1 MKKASFYWLLFFC
14 LGFTTVFAQEVG
26 TIKHKEIGVRVYPD
40 IFRIGSAEIM
50 WKTQKD
56 STTWNRFRG
65 GVAGFTLL
73 GNSATNS
80 ANTNMMLSF
89 GKEKRKSLSKD
100 DSKIWRDLQFVY
112 GKDVSLGVGGYRN
125 RSITQDSIVFVSSN
139 ARIMLGFNAVLGAIY
154 QVNDQFYVGAEVLPG
169 ISLTSGLNVAQN
181 PMNTSSTSFY
191 SDLQFN
197 TTFLAPSIV
206 LMYKFTK
213 KRK

>member
-1 MKKASFYWLLFFC
+1 MKKFTFLWLLLFT
-14 LGFTTVFAQEVG
+14 LVFTTTNAQEIS
-26 TIKHKEIGVRVYPD
+26 TDKHKEIGVRVYPD

>member
-1 MKKASFYWLLFFC
+1 MKKFTFLWLLLFT
-14 LGFTTVFAQEVG
+14 LVFTTTNAQEIS
-26 TIKHKEIGVRVYPD
+26 TDKHKEIGVRVYPD
-40 IFRIGSAEIM
+40 ILRIGNAEIM

-80 ANTNMMLSF
+80 ANTNLMLSF
-89 GKEKRKSLSKD
+89 GKEKRKSFSKD
-100 DSKIWRDLQFVY
+100 DNKIWKDLQLVY
-112 GKDVSLGVGGYRN
+112 GKDFSFGVGGYRN
-125 RSITQDSIVFVSSN
+125 RSITQDSIVFVNSN

-169 ISLTSGLNVAQN
+169 ISFTSGLNVAQN
-181 PMNTSSTSFY
+181 PINSNTTNFY

-197 TTFLAPSIV
+197 TTVLAPSIV